1 MNNKMKTDTSKKL
14 FTEAKKYIPGGV
26 NSPVRAFKSVGGDP
40 LFITRGEGSK
50 FWDVD
55 GNEFLD
61 YIGSWG
67 PHLFGHNPPFIKDAL
82 LSAIENGTS
91 FGTPTELE
99 VKMALIITEL
109 VSSIEKVRMVNSG
122 TEATMSALRA
132 ARGFTGREK
141 FIKFEGCY
149 HGHADYFLIKA
160 GSGALTLGV
169 PTSPGVTKGNAADT
183 LLADYNDIDSVKKL
197 ITANRNEIAAVIIE
211 PIAGNMGVI
220 KANDEFIKELRDIC
234 NEENIVLI
242 FDEVM
247 TGFRVAAGGAQEVLG
262 VKPDLS
268 TFGKIIGGG
277 LPVGAFGGKKEI
289 METIAPSG
297 PIYQAGTL
305 SGNPLAM
312 AAGYA
317 ALKHIKD
324 NPGIYEELEEKSS
337 YLEKGLKENL
347 ERVDKNYVMNRVN
360 SMMCMFFTEQLVDD
374 FNTAVKSDTDLYGK
388 YFHEMLKRGIYLA
401 PAQFEALFVSTAHSK
416 EDLDKTIA
424 AHLEALQALKRH
436 SLAG

>member
-1 MNNKMKTDTSKKL
+1 MKTETSKKL
-14 FTEAKKYIPGGV
+14 FEEAKKYIPGGV

-40 LFITRGEGSK
+40 LFIQRGEGSK

-55 GNEFLD
+55 GNEYVD

-67 PHLFGHNPPFIKDAL
+67 PHLFGHNPSFIIDAL
-82 LSAIENGTS
+82 KAAIENGTS
-91 FGTPTELE
+91 FGAPTSME
-99 VKMALIITEL
+99 VEMAKLITGL
-109 VSSIEKVRMVNSG
+109 VPSVEMVRMVNSG
-122 TEATMSALRA
+122 TEATMSAIRA
-132 ARGFTGREK
+132 ARGYTGREK

-183 LLADYNDIDSVKKL
+183 LLADYNDIESIKKL
-197 ITANRNEIAAVIIE
+197 VSTNKNEIAAVIIE
-211 PIAGNMGVI
+211 PIAGNMGVV
-220 KANDEFIKELRDIC
+220 KVKDDFIKELRAIC
-234 NEENIVLI
+234 DEEKIILI

-262 VKPDLS
+262 IKPDLS

-277 LPVGAFGGKKEI
+277 LPVGAFGGKRKI
-289 METIAPSG
+289 MEKIAPSG
-297 PIYQAGTL
+297 PVYQAGTL

-312 AAGYA
+312 AAGFA

-324 NPGIYEELEEKSS
+324 NPNIYKELEEKSA
-337 YLEKGLKENL
+337 YLEKGFKENL
-347 ERVDKNYVMNRVN
+347 NALGKNYAMNRVG
-360 SMMCMFFTEQLVDD
+360 SMMCMFFTEEIVDD
-374 FNTAVKSDTDLYGK
+374 FKSAFKSDTVLYGK

-401 PAQFEALFVSTAHSK
+401 PAQFEALFVSTAHTK
-416 EDLDKTIA
+416 EDLDKTIKS
-424 AHLEALQALKRH
+424 HKDSLKD
-436 SLAG
+436 L